1 MKQCERERES
11 EYNPI
16 TSAVTF
22 AYIGN
27 VNLEHFIPTDRLKPF
42 VKAYLVIASEHGM
55 DNRILPDTALVM
67 ALRFQGTIAFTDR
80 VQRENMP
87 ATALTGLRHAARMVH
102 YAQQTAMLLVQFHD
116 GGAAAFFRQPLHV
129 LSDQS
134 VALSDLL
141 SRDAVTALEDQLCAA
156 TSHAERVALTEQFL
170 LSLLQKPEQDD
181 IVREAL
187 RQIRASQGTARI
199 GDIIKELPLSRDAFE
214 KRFRRLVGT
223 SPKQFSIVV
232 RLRHVIDTHANHDS
246 LTDAAYRAGYFDQAH
261 FIKDFTAFTGQT
273 PGAFFATQKSW

>member
-1 MKQCERERES
+1 MNIER
-11 EYNPI
+11 
-16 TSAVTF
+16 F
-22 AYIGN
+22 A
-27 VNLEHFIPTDRLKPF
+27 PTDRLKPF
-42 VKAYLVIASEHGM
+42 VKAYLIIASEHGM

-67 ALRFQGTIAFTDR
+67 ALRFQGSTAFTDR
-80 VQRENMP
+80 TQRENMP
-87 ATALTGLRHAARMVH
+87 AAALTGLRHAARMVH

-116 GGAAAFFRQPLHV
+116 GGAAAFLRQPLHV

-134 VALSDLL
+134 VALSELL
-141 SRDAVTALEDQLCAA
+141 PRDAVAALEDRLCAA
-156 TSHAERVALTEQFL
+156 ASHAQRIAHTEQFL
-170 LSLLQKPEQDD
+170 LSLLHEPEQDR

-187 RQIRASQGTARI
+187 RQIHAAQGTARI
-199 GDIIKELPLSRDAFE
+199 GEILKDLPLSRDAFE

-232 RLRHVIDTHANHDS
+232 RLRHVIDTHTGQDS

-273 PGAFFATQKSW
+273 PGLFFATKRSW

>member
-1 MKQCERERES
+1 VHLER
-11 EYNPI
+11 
-16 TSAVTF
+16 
-22 AYIGN
+22 
-27 VNLEHFIPTDRLKPF
+27 FIPTDRLKPF
-42 VKAYLVIASEHGM
+42 IKGYLIITSEHGM

-67 ALRFQGTIAFTDR
+67 ALRFRGDIAFTDR
-80 VQRENMP
+80 TQRASMP
-87 ATALTGLRHAARMVH
+87 TTTLTGLRHAARLVH
-102 YAQQTAMLLVQFHD
+102 YAQQTSMLLVQFHD
-116 GGAAAFFRQPLHV
+116 GGAAAFFQQPLHI

-141 SRDAVTALEDQLCAA
+141 PREAVTALEDQLCAA
-156 TSHAERVALTEQFL
+156 TSHTQRIALTERFL
-170 LSLLQKPEQDD
+170 RSLLHEPTPDR

-187 RQIRASQGTARI
+187 RKIHAAQGTARI
-199 GDIIKELPLSRDAFE
+199 GDIIKDLPLSRDAFE

-232 RLRHVIDTHANHDS
+232 RLRHVIDTHAAHDS

-273 PGAFFATQKSW
+273 PGTFFATKRSW

>member
-1 MKQCERERES
+1 M
-11 EYNPI
+11 
-16 TSAVTF
+16 
-22 AYIGN
+22 
-27 VNLEHFIPTDRLKPF
+27 NLERFIPTDRLKPY
-42 VKAYLVIASEHGM
+42 VKAYLIIASEHGM

-80 VQRENMP
+80 LKRENMP
-87 ATALTGLRHAARMVH
+87 ATALTGLRHAARVVH
-102 YAQQTAMLLVQFHD
+102 YAQQTSMLLVQFHD
-116 GGAAAFFRQPLHV
+116 GGAAAFFQQPLHI

-141 SRDAVTALEDQLCAA
+141 PRDTVTALEDQLCTA
-156 TSHAERVALTEQFL
+156 TSHTQRIALTEQFL
-170 LSLLQKPEQDD
+170 LTLLHEPEQDG
-181 IVREAL
+181 IVHEAL
-187 RQIRASQGTARI
+187 RQIRAAQGTARI
-199 GDIIKELPLSRDAFE
+199 SDIVKELPLSRDAFE

-232 RLRHVIDTHANHDS
+232 RLRHVIDTHADRDT

-273 PGAFFATQKSW
+273 PGVFFATKRSW

>member
-1 MKQCERERES
+1 MNIERF
-11 EYNPI
+11 
-16 TSAVTF
+16 V
-22 AYIGN
+22 
-27 VNLEHFIPTDRLKPF
+27 PTDRLKPF
-42 VKAYLVIASEHGM
+42 VKGYLVIASEHGM

-67 ALRFQGTIAFTDR
+67 ALRFQGNIAFTDR
-80 VQRENMP
+80 LQRENMP
-87 ATALTGLRHAARMVH
+87 AAALTGLRHAARLVQ
-102 YAQQTAMLLVQFHD
+102 YAQQTATLLVQFHD
-116 GGAAAFFRQPLHV
+116 GGAAAFFRQPLHI

-141 SRDAVTALEDQLCAA
+141 PREAVAMLEDQLGSA
-156 TSHAERVALTEQFL
+156 TSHAQRIVLTEQFL
-170 LSLLQKPEQDD
+170 LSLLQAPIQDR

-187 RQIRASQGTARI
+187 RQIHAAQGTARI
-199 GDIIKELPLSRDAFE
+199 GDIIKDLPLSRDAFE

-232 RLRHVIDTHANHDS
+232 RLRHVIDTHAGHDS

-273 PGAFFATQKSW
+273 PGVFFATKKSW